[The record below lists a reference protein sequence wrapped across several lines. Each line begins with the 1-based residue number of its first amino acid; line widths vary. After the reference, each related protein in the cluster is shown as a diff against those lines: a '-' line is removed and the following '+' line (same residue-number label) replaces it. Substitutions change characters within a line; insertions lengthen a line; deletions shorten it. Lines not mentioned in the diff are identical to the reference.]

1 MSEPGRSFTF
11 LTCTN
16 AGAAKLNA
24 ARVRIEF
31 PSIDDELQAGKGV
44 RADPQQSGE
53 LHVFHVGMVVRLTK
67 NLDKDR
73 GFTNGALGVVRK
85 VLHRHCLVVE
95 GDFFVHQH
103 VRPISP
109 AHNRQTSHK
118 LHSPSPATLN
128 FFLQ

>member
-1 MSEPGRSFTF
+1 MTINHWSKSEIALPAEDLEAAAKAARRLELSEPGRSFTF

-53 LHVFHVGMVVRLTK
+53 LHVFHVGMVV
-67 NLDKDR
+67 
-73 GFTNGALGVVRK
+73 
-85 VLHRHCLVVE
+85 
-95 GDFFVHQH
+95 
-103 VRPISP
+103 
-109 AHNRQTSHK
+109 
-118 LHSPSPATLN
+118 
-128 FFLQ
+128 